1 MPTSHDITTIRL
13 ELQYSNWKFF
23 IFLFLTGFSSS
34 SLAPWHT
41 AWCSVYIAF
50 PVVVW
55 IFLLIRFYV
64 RWRFQTGYL
73 SIIYIRASLHRPYR
87 TISHRRLGSTADV
100 IAISPETRAESLIV
114 CFLIYGISYLLT
126 SQKKNCMQQTFLYL
140 RACVPDRHIPS
151 KAMLHHGS
159 PPWYATP
166 ALRLVWYLII
176 ATGVVIL
183 IAAELHMLLFCH
195 PVSYG
200 WQRVVSPDL
209 EGSCQSV
216 WTIKVVKLVHTAWFL
231 ISDMTVALITPIILL
246 WGLNLCPKVTISVQL
261 LLALG
266 SLSVSLDLVFR

>member
-1 MPTSHDITTIRL
+1 MSAGAFRQDICPLYIY
-13 ELQYSNWKFF
+13 ELVYTGLIVQ
-23 IFLFLTGFSSS
+23 FLIG
-34 SLAPWHT
+34 
-41 AWCSVYIAF
+41 
-50 PVVVW
+50 
-55 IFLLIRFYV
+55 
-64 RWRFQTGYL
+64 RWELRH
-73 SIIYIRASLHRPYR
+73 AN
-87 TISHRRLGSTADV
+87 STDV

-140 RACVPDRHIPS
+140 RAAVPDMHLPS

-183 IAAELHMLLFCH
+183 IAAELHILLFCH
-195 PVSYG
+195 PVSYC

-216 WTIKVVKLVHTAWFL
+216 WTIKVVKLVHTA
-231 ISDMTVALITPIILL
+231 
-246 WGLNLCPKVTISVQL
+246 
-261 LLALG
+261 
-266 SLSVSLDLVFR
+266 